1 MPKFNDL
8 ADPSARLATVTVS
21 SFTTDTPLSKTSH
34 MTESGVKK
42 VEEHRPIVAAELF
55 GYELHAPRFHDRLFP
70 PENEFY
76 TKDCIHD
83 YLQESPFYDW
93 KKRRWSIVPQKP
105 AKEKDLYEPFEQLIE
120 SVLQHFKFDT
130 TRSVSQSFDAN
141 LPHQALSDVP
151 KQADP
156 ELKSSPDIVVIGRSK
171 IETEIGYNFRPALEG
186 QEDSE
191 FKPSYRNIVTPF
203 EVKLDSS
210 FTKKENFGQISVYAR
225 QLFIQQHNRKFVF
238 TVLLSQ
244 KRAQLYLFDRS
255 GACYSN
261 VIDINKDAAA
271 FVRVILG
278 VCSPICAD
286 VGFDTDI
293 YWSTH
298 HRRHIRTLDAN
309 QNKTV
314 YEIKGKDGQPYC
326 HRETIMGRGTMCWK
340 VDDGLLVKDQW
351 TSEARTPESEL
362 LERAKGLAF
371 VGQMVS
377 FVTGASTAQLRS
389 FHKLENDTS
398 DKNEGKKIFD
408 NRLFRRVTL
417 KNGGKPLEDFDT
429 PEEVLYALRD
439 AIQGHKNLW
448 DKGILH
454 RDISVNNILIAHSG
468 KVQQRGTLIDLDM
481 AISIDRTKNLAGT
494 HRTGT
499 YVFQSVSVLSK
510 ARPGFENRHPHDYL
524 DDLESFLYVL
534 CWIAQRFENPGNLR
548 KDPPPYFEKWKATPY
563 DNAEDSKV
571 AFFIGRKLPS
581 TSLFFGPIFDT
592 LIEEFRLFLSEK
604 VLDKYRS
611 RDTTF
616 PALESLKDVAQE
628 HYNEVLAIF
637 DKAIFA
643 MEADEG
649 FKARTRLP
657 PPEECKTPEKNG
669 TTHRRRSGRIEE
681 RRKAVPYFR
690 PEVERAEGQGGT
702 SGKKAKAKKGKGK
715 GSQA

>member
-1 MPKFNDL
+1 
-8 ADPSARLATVTVS
+8 
-21 SFTTDTPLSKTSH
+21 

-55 GYELHAPRFHDRLFP
+55 GYELHAPLFHDRLFP
-70 PENEFY
+70 PANEFY
-76 TKDCIHD
+76 TERTIDR
-83 YLQESPFYDW
+83 YLKKSPLYDS
-93 KKRRWSIVPQKP
+93 KNERWTVVPQSP
-105 AKEKDLYEPFEQLIE
+105 AKEIDLYEPFEKLIDD
-120 SVLQHFKFDT
+120 VLQYFKFDPW
-130 TRSVSQSFDAN
+130 RSVAQTFTAN

-151 KQADP
+151 EQADP
-156 ELKSSPDIVVIGRSK
+156 QLKSSPDIVVIGRGK
-171 IETEIGYNFRPALEG
+171 IRSEVGYNFRPALD
-186 QEDSE
+186 EDSEEE
-191 FKPSYRNIVTPF
+191 FKPSYRNIVTAF

-210 FTKKENFGQISVYAR
+210 FTKENFGQISVYAR

-244 KRAQLYLFDRS
+244 KRARLYLFDRS

-261 VIDINKDAAA
+261 VININKDAAA
-271 FVRVILG
+271 FVRIILG
-278 VCSPICAD
+278 VCSPTCAD

-298 HRRHIRTLDAN
+298 HLRHIRTLDGN
-309 QNKTV
+309 QPNETV
-314 YEIKGKDGQPYC
+314 YEIKGEDGKPYC

-340 VDDGLLVKDQW
+340 VDDGLLIKDQW
-351 TSEARTPESEL
+351 TSEERTPESEL

-377 FVTGASTAQLRS
+377 FVTGTSTAELRS
-389 FHKLENDTS
+389 FNKLENDTS
-398 DKNEGKKIFD
+398 DKNKEKKTFG

-417 KNGGKPLEDFDT
+417 KNGGKPLEGFTT

-510 ARPGFENRHPHDYL
+510 GRPGDANGHPHDYL

-534 CWIAQRFENPGNLR
+534 CWIAQRFESPKKLR
-548 KDPPPYFEKWKATPY
+548 NDPPLYFEEWKAMPY
-563 DNAEDSKV
+563 NNAVNSKV
-571 AFFIGRKLPS
+571 AFFTGKKLPS
-581 TSLFFGPIFDT
+581 TSLFFGPIFDQ
-592 LIEEFRLFLSEK
+592 LIQEFRLFLKDK
-604 VLDKYRS
+604 VLDKFS
-611 RDTTF
+611 SDDTMF

-628 HYNEVLAIF
+628 HYDEVLAIF
-637 DKAIFA
+637 DRAILA
-643 MEADEG
+643 MENDEG
-649 FKARTRLP
+649 FKARSRLP

-669 TTHRRRSGRIEE
+669 TTHRRRSGRIEA

-690 PEVERAEGQGGT
+690 PDVQEEGQGGP
-702 SGKKAKAKKGKGK
+702 SGKNAKAKKGKGK